1 MSKKAKT
8 FLILSCI
15 FVTIA
20 SILSFLHLYLSYGVY
35 SLIFTKAE
43 NLGEALG
50 VVFGLIIFIAY
61 SVLLGIGILIS
72 GGLTLGFVLPL
83 MKLEGKKWY
92 SIAIM
97 VVAIVAICLA
107 ILAFV
112 MIPVVSKAHSEAS
125 SSSSS
130 SSSEAITESAKLL
143 LMML

>member
-8 FLILSCI
+8 FLILSCV

-20 SILSFLHLYLSYGVY
+20 ALLSALHLYLSYGTY
-35 SLIFTKAE
+35 SLIFTNAE

-50 VVFGLIIFIAY
+50 VVFGLIIFVAY
-61 SVLLGIGILIS
+61 SLLLGIGILVS
-72 GGLTLGFVLPL
+72 GGLTLGFVIPL
-83 MKLEGKKWY
+83 MKIEGKKWY

-97 VVAIVAICLA
+97 VVAIVAIALA

-112 MIPVVSKAHSEAS
+112 MIPVVSDAHSAAS

-130 SSSEAITESAKLL
+130 SSEPISESSALL
-143 LMML
+143 LSLL

>member
-1 MSKKAKT
+1 MSNKAKT
-8 FLILSCI
+8 FLILSCV

-20 SILSFLHLYLSYGVY
+20 ALLSALHLYLSYGTY
-35 SLIFTKAE
+35 SLIFTHAE

-61 SVLLGIGILIS
+61 SILLGIGILVF
-72 GGLTLGFVLPL
+72 GGLTLGFVIPL
-83 MKLEGKKWY
+83 MKIEGKKWY

-97 VVAIVAICLA
+97 VVAIVAIALA

-112 MIPVVSKAHSEAS
+112 MIPVVSDAHSAAS

-130 SSSEAITESAKLL
+130 SSEPISESSALL
-143 LMML
+143 LSLL

>member
-8 FLILSCI
+8 FLILSCV

-20 SILSFLHLYLSYGVY
+20 ALLSTLHLYLSYGTY
-35 SLIFTKAE
+35 SLIFTNAE

-50 VVFGLIIFIAY
+50 VVFGLIFFIAY
-61 SVLLGIGILIS
+61 SLLLGIGILVS
-72 GGLTLGFVLPL
+72 GGLTLGFVIPL
-83 MKLEGKKWY
+83 MKIEGKKWY

-97 VVAIVAICLA
+97 VVAIIAIALA

-112 MIPVVSKAHSEAS
+112 MIPVVSDAHNAAS

-130 SSSEAITESAKLL
+130 SSEPISESSALL
-143 LMML
+143 LSLL

>member
-1 MSKKAKT
+1 MTKKAKT

-20 SILSFLHLYLSYGVY
+20 ALLSALHLYLSYGVY
-35 SLIFTKAE
+35 SLIFSNAE
-43 NLGEALG
+43 NLGEALAL
-50 VVFGLIIFIAY
+50 VFGLIIFIAY
-61 SVLLGIGILIS
+61 SVILGIAILVT
-72 GGLTLGFVLPL
+72 GGLTLGFILPL

>member
-1 MSKKAKT
+1 MNKKAKT
-8 FLILSCI
+8 FLILSCV

-20 SILSFLHLYLSYGVY
+20 ALLSTLHLYLSYGTY
-35 SLIFTKAE
+35 SLIFTNAD

-61 SVLLGIGILIS
+61 SLLLGIGILVS
-72 GGLTLGFVLPL
+72 GGLTLGFVIPL
-83 MKLEGKKWY
+83 MKIEGKKWY

-97 VVAIVAICLA
+97 VVAIIAIALA

-112 MIPVVSKAHSEAS
+112 MIPVVSDAHNAAS

-130 SSSEAITESAKLL
+130 SSEPISESSALL
-143 LMML
+143 LSLL

>member
-8 FLILSCI
+8 FLILSCV

-20 SILSFLHLYLSYGVY
+20 ALLSTLHLCLSFDTY
-35 SLIFTKAE
+35 SLIFTNAE

-50 VVFGLIIFIAY
+50 LVFGLIIFIAY
-61 SVLLGIGILIS
+61 SLLLGIGILVS
-72 GGLTLGFVLPL
+72 GGLTLGFVIPL
-83 MKLEGKKWY
+83 MKIEGKKWY

-97 VVAIVAICLA
+97 VVAIVAIALA

-112 MIPVVSKAHSEAS
+112 MIPVVSDANNAAS

-130 SSSEAITESAKLL
+130 SSEPISDSATLL
-143 LMML
+143 LSLL